1 MTERTLRRIAWT
13 AWAISLSIPLMGV
26 IFQVLVHTTILP
38 APSNASDVTGG
49 LVVIAIEIGVATLGA
64 LIVSRQPRNP
74 IGWIF
79 VAVGFLLGLNLVG
92 DAYAT
97 QASGS
102 LPSAP
107 VGAWFANLGEGPWG
121 FGIFVYVFLLFPKG
135 HLLSPRWRPIAWAA
149 ATAMVLLAL
158 GDAMLPGPLRSYP
171 KLGNRFGV
179 GALGP
184 VLRTTNKIAFVVLL
198 LTLLAAGAS
207 LVLRFRRSRGDER
220 QQLKWFASATVLAAI
235 LLLSGPIFWFVLR
248 SPTWLWPAAY
258 SLAAASIPISIGIAM
273 LKYRLYDIDLIIN
286 RTLVYGGLTASV
298 VGIYVLVVAYLGNV
312 LRTGNNLGIS
322 LLATGLVAII
332 FQPLRERLQRGV
344 NHLMYGERDEPYAVI
359 SRLGQRLEGTLSP
372 EAVLPAIVETVAQ
385 ALKLPYAAITLK
397 QGDEYTIAAAT
408 GAPVEEP
415 RALPLVY
422 QQETIGQLLLAT
434 RAPGES
440 FNPADHRLLD
450 DLARQAGVAAHAVR
464 LTADLQRSRER
475 LVTAREEERRR
486 LRRDLHDGLGPA
498 LAAQTLKIGS
508 ARMIYPRDPI
518 TADALLAELERDM
531 EASLADVRRLVYN
544 LRPPALDE
552 LGLIGAIRDSIAQ
565 YRRRK
570 GEPEVGRLSVSVD
583 APDELPALPAA
594 VEVAAYRIVQEALT
608 NVIRH
613 AHARQCR
620 IGLRIVPDGDRTTLE
635 VTILD
640 DGTGLATSRR
650 AGVGLASMR
659 ERAMEL
665 GGTWAVEALPAS
677 GTRVYAQLPVLSIA
691 PPPSSDTERGT
702 TAERELIPEQPVAGP
717 S

>member
-1 MTERTLRRIAWT
+1 
-13 AWAISLSIPLMGV
+13 
-26 IFQVLVHTTILP
+26 
-38 APSNASDVTGG
+38 
-49 LVVIAIEIGVATLGA
+49 
-64 LIVSRQPRNP
+64 
-74 IGWIF
+74 
-79 VAVGFLLGLNLVG
+79 
-92 DAYAT
+92 
-97 QASGS
+97 
-102 LPSAP
+102 
-107 VGAWFANLGEGPWG
+107 
-121 FGIFVYVFLLFPKG
+121 
-135 HLLSPRWRPIAWAA
+135 
-149 ATAMVLLAL
+149 
-158 GDAMLPGPLRSYP
+158 
-171 KLGNRFGV
+171 
-179 GALGP
+179 
-184 VLRTTNKIAFVVLL
+184 
-198 LTLLAAGAS
+198 
-207 LVLRFRRSRGDER
+207 
-220 QQLKWFASATVLAAI
+220 
-235 LLLSGPIFWFVLR
+235 
-248 SPTWLWPAAY
+248 
-258 SLAAASIPISIGIAM
+258 
-273 LKYRLYDIDLIIN
+273 
-286 RTLVYGGLTASV
+286 
-298 VGIYVLVVAYLGNV
+298 
-312 LRTGNNLGIS
+312 
-322 LLATGLVAII
+322 
-332 FQPLRERLQRGV
+332 
-344 NHLMYGERDEPYAVI
+344 
-359 SRLGQRLEGTLSP
+359 
-372 EAVLPAIVETVAQ
+372 
-385 ALKLPYAAITLK
+385 
-397 QGDEYTIAAAT
+397 
-408 GAPVEEP
+408 
-415 RALPLVY
+415 LPLVY

-464 LTADLQRSRER
+464 LMADLQRSRER

-613 AHARQCR
+613 AHARQ
-620 IGLRIVPDGDRTTLE
+620 L
-635 VTILD
+635 TILD